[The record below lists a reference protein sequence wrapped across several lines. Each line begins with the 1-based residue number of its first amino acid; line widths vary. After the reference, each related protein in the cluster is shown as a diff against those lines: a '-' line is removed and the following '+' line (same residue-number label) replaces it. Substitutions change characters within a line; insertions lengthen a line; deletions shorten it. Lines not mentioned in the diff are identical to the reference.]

1 MTINEVLA
9 RTRAGGVAH
18 AELTAERR
26 GTGRVRFTGIVDFDR
41 GLTTL
46 EREEPADRP
55 LWVELTGTEVGLT
68 AGGEPE
74 ERVVLEEWAGRDI
87 GRSGAGLLSLL
98 DAVAGRAVPAGDEE
112 IALDRPLAWA
122 CAVTRTVTGIPVR
135 GRALRVAVA
144 PDGRLACVEVL
155 EQGRVR
161 RRTAVTH
168 ALRLFDWRA

>member
-1 MTINEVLA
+1 MMINEVLA

-26 GTGRVRFTGIVDFDR
+26 GTGRVRFAGVMDFDR

-46 EREEPADRP
+46 EREEPAARP
-55 LWVELTGTEVGLT
+55 LWVELTGGEVGLT

-74 ERVVLEEWAGRDI
+74 DRVALEEWDGRDI

-98 DAVAGRAVPAGDEE
+98 DDVAGVDLPADGD
-112 IALDRPLAWA
+112 ALRLASPPSWA

-135 GRALRVAVA
+135 GRAVRLAVA
-144 PDGRLACVEVL
+144 PDGRLAGVEVL
-155 EQGRVR
+155 EHGLVR
-161 RRTAVTH
+161 RRPTVTH